1 MSDKKYTEE
10 ELYQLLMEKAK
21 EIEKV
26 PGVREINNDPRLP
39 NYEMFKECFGNF
51 RKSDKLKDL
60 VQEFS
65 LLNKMNGCYCLD
77 CPREQENCKLNSLTC
92 KSKYTEEELKPYFEL
107 FDTIV
112 F

>member
-10 ELYQLLMEKAK
+10 ELYQLLFEKAE

-26 PGVREINNDPRLP
+26 PGVREINSDPRLP
-39 NYEMFKECFGNF
+39 NYEVFKECFGNF
-51 RKSDKLKDL
+51 RKSEKLNDL

-77 CPREQENCKLNSLTC
+77 VFCKL
-92 KSKYTEEELKPYFEL
+92 KFP
-107 FDTIV
+107 V
-112 F
+112 FAKFFRSPPIGKN